1 MTVYKDDFGNKATIK
16 VMEII
21 PYKGS
26 TQKQTAWE
34 LSCYATYDKNH
45 LYFRVLFDT
54 ESAVMRKLQELSCG
68 TFKEVNGGN

>member
-21 PYKGS
+21 PYKGA
-26 TQKQTAWE
+26 TRKQPAWE

-45 LYFRVLFDT
+45 LYYRVLFDN
-54 ESAVMRKLQELSCG
+54 EDAAIGKLSELSCG
-68 TFKEVNGGN
+68 TFKEINGGN